1 MATSYMPTPAEASR
15 TTATSIELVKAH
27 STASLNPKVKCVVVA
42 DTNDTSASIRR
53 PSAFSRRRVSVISK

>member
-1 MATSYMPTPAEASR
+1 MATSCMPTPAEASR
-15 TTATSIELVKAH
+15 TATSIELVKAH

-42 DTNDTSASIRR
+42 DTNDTSVPGTRR

>member
-15 TTATSIELVKAH
+15 TATSIELVKAH
-27 STASLNPKVKCVVVA
+27 STASLNPRVKCVVVA